1 MNFTNIESEANVL
14 SFGNTSLNLNMAMLY
29 SQGTSIRLSAKE
41 LAVMQLLLHNPEY
54 NHSKEGILVQV
65 WGYESNAVEN
75 YVEVYVGF
83 LRKKLRKI
91 HSNIA
96 IVAIRRLGYHLE
108 IKEEQ

>member
-1 MNFTNIESEANVL
+1 MGTL
-14 SFGNTSLNLNMAMLY
+14 SNGAS
-29 SQGTSIRLSAKE
+29 SVRLSAKE
-41 LAVMQLLLHNPEY
+41 LAVMQLLMHNPEY
-54 NHSKEGILVQV
+54 NHPKESILLQV

-83 LRKKLRKI
+83 LRKKLRQI

-108 IKEEQ
+108 IKEE

>member
-1 MNFTNIESEANVL
+1 MNITNVASETDIL
-14 SFGNTSLNLNMAMLY
+14 SFGNTSLNLNMGMLY
-29 SQGTSIRLSAKE
+29 TQEVSIRLSAKE

-54 NHSKEGILVQV
+54 NHSKESILVQV
-65 WGYESNAVEN
+65 WGYESNAVDN

-91 HSNIA
+91 DSNLA

>member
-1 MNFTNIESEANVL
+1 MNITNVASETDVL
-14 SFGNTSLNLNMAMLY
+14 SFGNTSLNLNMGILY
-29 SQGTSIRLSAKE
+29 TQEKSVRLSAKE

-54 NHSKEGILVQV
+54 NHLKEKILIQV
-65 WGYESNAVEN
+65 WGYEANAVEN

-91 HSNIA
+91 DSNLV